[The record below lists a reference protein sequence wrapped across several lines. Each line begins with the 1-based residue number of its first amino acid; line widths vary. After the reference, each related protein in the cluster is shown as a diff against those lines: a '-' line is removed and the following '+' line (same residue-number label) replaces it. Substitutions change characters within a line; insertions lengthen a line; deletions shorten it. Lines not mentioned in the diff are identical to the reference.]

1 MKKIRIIVADDHP
14 FFRDGMR
21 QMLMESGMFSVVDE
35 ASNGKEVL
43 EKLKENKYDLV
54 IMDIKMP
61 VMTGIEA
68 TREIKQH
75 FPEVKVLAMSM
86 FDEQPYIVKM
96 LKAGAKGYLLKNSGK
111 EELLTAITKI
121 TKRENYFTKEVSD
134 IMMSHIIE
142 GRPLHAGNDEPLNIS
157 LTRREREIIRRIA
170 EEQTNV
176 EIGEA
181 LGISPRT
188 VDTHRRNLLQKL
200 KVKNTAGLVRL
211 AMINNL
217 KDQ

>member
-1 MKKIRIIVADDHP
+1 MKNYKILVADDHP
-14 FFRDGMR
+14 FFRDGIR
-21 QMLMESGMFSVVDE
+21 QLLIESGNFSVVDE

-43 EKLKENKYDLV
+43 DKLINKKYDLI

-61 VMTGIEA
+61 GMTGIEA
-68 TREIKQH
+68 TRQIKNSY
-75 FPEVKVLAMSM
+75 PKVKVLAMSM

-111 EELLTAITKI
+111 DELVKAITKMM
-121 TKRENYFTKEVSD
+121 KGESYFSKNVSD
-134 IMMSHIIE
+134 IMMAHIIE
-142 GRPLHAGNDEPLNIS
+142 GKTINASTGEPLNIS
-157 LTRREREIIRRIA
+157 LTRREREIIQLIA

-176 EIGEA
+176 EIGDA

-200 KVKNTAGLVRL
+200 KVKNTAGLVKFAL
-211 AMINNL
+211 LNNL
-217 KDQ
+217 TQ

>member
-1 MKKIRIIVADDHP
+1 MKKLRIMVTDDHP
-14 FFRDGMR
+14 FFRDGIR
-21 QMLMESGMFSVVDE
+21 QMLTESGMFSVVDE
-35 ASNGKEVL
+35 ATNGKEAL
-43 EKLKENKYDLV
+43 DKLKENNYDLV

-61 VMTGIEA
+61 VMNGIEA
-68 TREIKQH
+68 TREIKQNY
-75 FPEVKVLAMSM
+75 PGVKVLAMSM

-96 LKAGAKGYLLKNSGK
+96 MKAGAKGYLLKNAGK
-111 EELLTAITKI
+111 EDLLNAIAKI
-121 TKRENYFTKEVSD
+121 AGRDTYFSKEVSD

-142 GRPLHAGNDEPLNIS
+142 GTLLQTASDEPLNVS
-157 LTRREREIIRRIA
+157 LTKREKDIIRRIA

-200 KVKNTAGLVRL
+200 KVKNTAGLVRF

-217 KDQ
+217 NT

>member
-1 MKKIRIIVADDHP
+1 MKKLKIMVTDDHP

-21 QMLMESGMFSVVDE
+21 QMLIESELFSVVDE
-35 ASNGKEVL
+35 ASNGMEAL
-43 EKLKENKYDLV
+43 EKLRENKYDLV

-61 VMTGIEA
+61 VMNGIEA
-68 TREIKQH
+68 TREIKSRY
-75 FPEVKVLAMSM
+75 PDVKVLAMSM

-111 EELLTAITKI
+111 EELLNAISKI
-121 TKRENYFTKEVSD
+121 SGRETYFSKDVTNT
-134 IMMSHIIE
+134 MMSHIIE
-142 GRPLHAGNDEPLNIS
+142 GRPLQAADDEPVNVS
-157 LTRREREIIRRIA
+157 LTRREKEIIRRIA

-200 KVKNTAGLVRL
+200 KVKNTAGIVRF
-211 AMINNL
+211 AMIYNL
-217 KDQ
+217 KD